1 MKKIFVP
8 ISRNKYTEIELDKV
22 LICISEGSYTR
33 ICFEDETTVLICRLL
48 KELESILCPKD
59 FFRVNLKYLINLNHV
74 KSYSV
79 GKKHMLFFPMNWFCH
94 CPEEEKKILKKSWNL
109 FLFMCET

>member
-1 MKKIFVP
+1 M
-8 ISRNKYTEIELDKV
+8 YKV
-22 LICISEGSYTR
+22 KEAYTR

-79 GKKHMLFFPMNWFCH
+79 GKKPYVILSNELVLPLSRRRKEDF
-94 CPEEEKKILKKSWNL
+94 KKKLESV
-109 FLFMCET
+109 FVHV